1 MRMGVGALSDGHR
14 DGNAMTVYR
23 GLTGATLSVLCLG
36 AIACSSSVEPSQSVT
51 LQVTNQTCSPG
62 PCAPLQILAFPS
74 NQPKTPGGF
83 WSLDL
88 GVVTAASACLT
99 IPANATFR
107 VSGSGATTTYT
118 WTSAIPL
125 SVGTLLP
132 AEPRLQARP
141 STGTF
146 VPGSAPGWS
155 VTLPGDSRPTPS
167 GACTP

>member
-1 MRMGVGALSDGHR
+1 MK
-14 DGNAMTVYR
+14 TV
-23 GLTGATLSVLCLG
+23 TGSTLSVLFLG
-36 AIACSSSVEPSQSVT
+36 ATACSSSVEPSQSVT
-51 LQVTNQTCSPG
+51 LQVANQTCSPG
-62 PCAPLQILAFPS
+62 PCTTLQILAFPS
-74 NQPKTPGGF
+74 NQPNTPGGL

-107 VSGSGATTTYT
+107 VTDAGSGATTTHT

-125 SVGTLLP
+125 SLGTLLP
-132 AEPRLQARP
+132 TEFRLQARP

-146 VPGSAPGWS
+146 VPRSASGWS
-155 VTLPGDSRPTPS
+155 VTLPGASLPTPS

>member
-1 MRMGVGALSDGHR
+1 
-14 DGNAMTVYR
+14 MTVHR
-23 GLTGATLSVLCLG
+23 ALTGSTLSVLFLG
-36 AIACSSSVEPSQSVT
+36 AISCSSSVEPSHSVT
-51 LQVTNQTCSPG
+51 LQVMNQTCSPG
-62 PCAPLQILAFPS
+62 PCTTLQILAFPS
-74 NQPKTPGGF
+74 NQPNTPGGF

-107 VSGSGATTTYT
+107 VTGPGETTTYT

-125 SVGTLLP
+125 SLGTLLP
-132 AEPRLQARP
+132 TEPRLQAKP

-146 VPGSAPGWS
+146 VPRSASGWS
-155 VTLPGDSRPTPS
+155 VTLPGASQPTPS